1 MTCEMKLT
9 KYNCAIF
16 LIMISKLNFIC
27 DEIAVQRIEGV
38 FPAADVHFDFKI
50 NDAIFLNGSF

>member
-50 NDAIFLNGSF
+50 NDAIF

>member
-27 DEIAVQRIEGV
+27 DEIAVQRIEGEV

-50 NDAIFLNGSF
+50 NDAIF